1 MFSNSVYAGL
11 RAAYNPPPMQQSQP
25 ISIAGA
31 GPAGLTAAITLARA
45 GHRVVVHEC
54 RPDVGMR
61 FCDDYQALENWT
73 SEENVLDTIRR
84 LGIQP
89 DFYCRP
95 ITSLSSYGP
104 RSSAHVTFAEPH
116 AYLIRRGA
124 KPGSLDSAL
133 KRQALDLGVD
143 IRFESV
149 LTEVETDIVA
159 IGPRQ
164 ACAIAA
170 GCVFDTDMR
179 EQAAVL
185 LDERL
190 APKGYAYLLAAEGRG
205 TLATV
210 LYDQFSAAKTCLE
223 RTTRRVQDLVGLTMR
238 NVQPFGGYGTFD
250 QTRPLVSDRRR
261 YVGEAAGLQDY
272 LFGFGIRQAMVSGSL
287 AARSIIDGSPYDRL
301 CRTALGRQLR
311 TSLINR
317 YWYEFMGQP
326 GYDLLVRL
334 SRRAR
339 NQRAFWS
346 RIYTKP
352 MLRLLLYPLARRAVR
367 RPR

>member
-1 MFSNSVYAGL
+1 
-11 RAAYNPPPMQQSQP
+11 MQQSQP
-25 ISIAGA
+25 ISVAGA

-45 GHRVVVHEC
+45 GQQVVVHE
-54 RPDVGMR
+54 RRQDVGMR
-61 FCDDYQALENWT
+61 FCEDYQALENWT
-73 SEENVLDTIRR
+73 SEEDTLDTIRR

-95 ITSLSSYGP
+95 ITRLSSYGP
-104 RSSAHVTFAEPH
+104 RSAAHVTFAEPH

-149 LTEVETDIVA
+149 ATETETDIVA
-159 IGPRQ
+159 VGPRQ
-164 ACAIAA
+164 ICAIAV
-170 GCVFDTDMR
+170 GCVFDTGMN

-185 LDERL
+185 LDDRL
-190 APKGYAYLLAAEGRG
+190 APKGYAYLLVAEGRG

-210 LYDQFSAAKTCLE
+210 LYDQFSAGKACLE
-223 RTTRRVQDLVGLTMR
+223 RTITRVQDLVGFTMR
-238 NVQPFGGYGTFD
+238 NVHHFGGYGTFD
-250 QTRPLVSDRRR
+250 LTRPLVSGRRR

-272 LFGFGIRQAMVSGSL
+272 LFGFGIRQAMVSGHL
-287 AARSIIDGSPYDRL
+287 AARSIIEGSRYDRL
-301 CRTALGRQLR
+301 CRTALGGQLR

-317 YWYEFMGQP
+317 YWYQFMGQP

-339 NQRAFWS
+339 NQRTFWS
-346 RIYTKP
+346 KIYTKP
-352 MLRLLLYPLARRAVR
+352 ILRLLLYPLARRAIR

>member
-1 MFSNSVYAGL
+1 
-11 RAAYNPPPMQQSQP
+11 MQQSQP

-45 GHRVVVHEC
+45 GHRIIVHER

-73 SEENVLDTIRR
+73 SEEDVLDTIRR

-89 DFYCRP
+89 DFYCQP
-95 ITSLSSYGP
+95 ITRLSSYGP
-104 RSSAHVTFAEPH
+104 RSAAQVTFAEPH

-133 KRQALDLGVD
+133 KRQALDLGID

-149 LTEVETDIVA
+149 LTEAETDIVA
-159 IGPRQ
+159 VGPRQ
-164 ACAIAA
+164 ACAIAV
-170 GCVFDTDMR
+170 GCVFDTDMN

-185 LDERL
+185 LDNRL
-190 APKGYAYLLAAEGRG
+190 APKGYAYLLVAEGRG

-210 LYDQFSAAKTCLE
+210 LYDQFSAGKACLE
-223 RTTRRVQDLVGLTMR
+223 RTIDRVQNLVGLTMR
-238 NVQPFGGYGTFD
+238 NVQHFGGYGTFD
-250 QTRPLVSDRRR
+250 LTRPLVSGRRR
-261 YVGEAAGLQDY
+261 YVGEAAGLQDN
-272 LFGFGIRQAMVSGSL
+272 LFGFGIRQAMVSGHL
-287 AARSIIDGSPYDRL
+287 AARSIIEGSQYDRL
-301 CRTALGRQLR
+301 CRTSLGGQLR
-311 TSLINR
+311 ASLINR

-334 SRRAR
+334 SSRAR
-339 NQRAFWS
+339 NQRNFWS

-352 MLRLLLYPLARRAVR
+352 MLRLLLYPLARLAIR

>member
-1 MFSNSVYAGL
+1 
-11 RAAYNPPPMQQSQP
+11 MQQSQP

-45 GHRVVVHEC
+45 GQQVVVHER

-61 FCDDYQALENWT
+61 FCEDYQALENWT
-73 SEENVLDTIRR
+73 SEEDTLDTIRR

-95 ITSLSSYGP
+95 ITRLSSYGP
-104 RSSAHVTFAEPH
+104 RSAAHVTFAEPH

-149 LTEVETDIVA
+149 ATETETDIVA
-159 IGPRQ
+159 MGPRQ
-164 ACAIAA
+164 ACAIAV
-170 GCVFDTDMR
+170 GCVFDTDMH

-185 LDERL
+185 LDNRL
-190 APKGYAYLLAAEGRG
+190 APKGYAYLLVAEGRG

-210 LYDQFSAAKTCLE
+210 LYDQFSAGKACLE
-223 RTTRRVQDLVGLTMR
+223 RTITRVQDLVGLTMR
-238 NVQPFGGYGTFD
+238 NVQHFGGYGTFD
-250 QTRPLVSDRRR
+250 LTRPLVSGRRR

-272 LFGFGIRQAMVSGSL
+272 LFGFGIRQAMVSGHL
-287 AARSIIDGSPYDRL
+287 AARSIIEGSQYDRL
-301 CRTALGRQLR
+301 CRTSLGSQLR

-334 SRRAR
+334 SSRAR

-346 RIYTKP
+346 KIYTKP
-352 MLRLLLYPLARRAVR
+352 VLRLLLYPLARRAVR
-367 RPR
+367 RPQ